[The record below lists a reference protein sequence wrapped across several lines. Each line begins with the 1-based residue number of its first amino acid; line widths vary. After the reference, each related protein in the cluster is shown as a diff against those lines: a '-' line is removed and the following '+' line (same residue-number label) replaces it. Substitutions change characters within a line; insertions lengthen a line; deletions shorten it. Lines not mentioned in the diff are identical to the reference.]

1 MSRENNRIVSTLNTV
16 IDANT
21 DKYEY
26 YTARYLN
33 NPAFSIRATSEWDIG
48 WGYSFEPAKDADL
61 ASSAYTNVIK
71 SVIDTLVSKIAA
83 QKVRP
88 FFNPVN
94 GTYKTRKVVKC
105 IQTYFDNIY
114 DKANIHELMSD
125 AFRMGCI
132 CGRGA
137 VYINPITYKIST
149 LPAWTYAYLNS
160 ESKYETPKRMLI
172 KYRTFPTVMLKD
184 YGIDA
189 PRNQETVTLW
199 HYIDAINHT
208 QELYV
213 NGNSRKTLKY
223 EADVLPIVELFYNK
237 PVFGN
242 QTLSIVQELDGIQ
255 TQIDLINSKISACA
269 QLSPANTTYV
279 IEGSNL
285 SPSDVDNRVGK
296 VYGIRM
302 PPGTNTPPVVN
313 VAPPLFDNQWMN
325 LLEYYIKQAYEITGV
340 SQLSAM
346 SKKPSG
352 ADSGIA
358 LQTLE
363 DVESDRLEIAM
374 NHYIQAYTD
383 LAKVIIAVLPEK
395 EDILPESL
403 NTSTLKWKD
412 VKKQTDLFKIQY
424 STATALS
431 NNPSE
436 KLKQVMQMS
445 QVGLIDQSKIAKYLD
460 MPDMQDAFNGATA
473 ANDGVEQCIQRAIEY
488 EDFEIPDFV
497 NYQMLAQSIA
507 KEENTLYAAVS
518 DNEENNEQIE
528 ESLVRLMKLEEN
540 LLTIME
546 ENGFV
551 DLGNDV
557 EEQQV
562 SETGELSSG
571 AGSTEVADITSTLNQ
586 GEQSDLTGMGTESEM
601 AEDEALANPTEI

>member
-1 MSRENNRIVSTLNTV
+1 M
-16 IDANT
+16 
-21 DKYEY
+21 
-26 YTARYLN
+26 
-33 NPAFSIRATSEWDIG
+33 
-48 WGYSFEPAKDADL
+48 
-61 ASSAYTNVIK
+61 
-71 SVIDTLVSKIAA
+71 
-83 QKVRP
+83 
-88 FFNPVN
+88 
-94 GTYKTRKVVKC
+94 
-105 IQTYFDNIY
+105 
-114 DKANIHELMSD
+114 
-125 AFRMGCI
+125 
-132 CGRGA
+132 
-137 VYINPITYKIST
+137 
-149 LPAWTYAYLNS
+149 
-160 ESKYETPKRMLI
+160 
-172 KYRTFPTVMLKD
+172 
-184 YGIDA
+184 
-189 PRNQETVTLW
+189 
-199 HYIDAINHT
+199 
-208 QELYV
+208 
-213 NGNSRKTLKY
+213 
-223 EADVLPIVELFYNK
+223 
-237 PVFGN
+237 
-242 QTLSIVQELDGIQ
+242 
-255 TQIDLINSKISACA
+255 
-269 QLSPANTTYV
+269 
-279 IEGSNL
+279 
-285 SPSDVDNRVGK
+285 
-296 VYGIRM
+296 
-302 PPGTNTPPVVN
+302 
-313 VAPPLFDNQWMN
+313 FDNQWMN

-497 NYQMLAQSIA
+497 NYQMLAQAIA

-571 AGSTEVADITSTLNQ
+571 AGSTNVADITSELNQ
-586 GEQSDLTGMGTESEM
+586 GEQAGLTGMGTESEM
-601 AEDEALANPTEI
+601 AEDEQLANPVEI